1 MGGLSE
7 TYVAKTDFEV
17 GCRYVGAIG
26 LERVAAYIVHN
37 VIGSKLLKS
46 AQHSI

>member
-26 LERVAAYIVHN
+26 LERVAAYIEHN
-37 VIGSKLLKS
+37 AMGSKLLTS
-46 AQHSI
+46 AQHSV